1 MNILLSDYMKQMKM
15 ISINGVAQVIM
26 KIVVQ
31 DIGKNGFDKMGYP
44 NWEEETTE
52 DVNVFFIKI
61 IF

>member
-1 MNILLSDYMKQMKM
+1 M

-52 DVNVFFIKI
+52 DVNVFLCINKNNKRLF
-61 IF
+61 

>member
-1 MNILLSDYMKQMKM
+1 M

-52 DVNVFFIKI
+52 DVNVFFKNYFLIYTS
-61 IF
+61 

>member
-1 MNILLSDYMKQMKM
+1 MNILLSDCMKQMKM

-52 DVNVFFIKI
+52 DVNVFF
-61 IF
+61 

>member
-1 MNILLSDYMKQMKM
+1 M

>member
-1 MNILLSDYMKQMKM
+1 M

-52 DVNVFFIKI
+52 DVNVFFYKNYFLIYI
-61 IF
+61 VAIRI

>member
-31 DIGKNGFDKMGYP
+31 DIGKNGFDKMGYQK
-44 NWEEETTE
+44 TG
-52 DVNVFFIKI
+52 KRKRRKM
-61 IF
+61 